1 MPPEADAATPTR
13 SRLAA
18 TVRLREATLQY
29 IGVLSV
35 LLILIVVFSLLQP
48 QFHTW
53 TNALNILQTNAV
65 LLIVSVG
72 LTFVLLV
79 GGFDLSIGGVLAL
92 SGVFVAELLGQ
103 GVGTISALVIVVV
116 GGILIGIV
124 FNGYPIARL
133 GANFF
138 MITLGVSFATRGIAL
153 VITGGES
160 KGLYENQLLRNIGNG
175 QIGQFGYLIFISL
188 GILALATVVTR
199 YSGFGRMIY
208 AVGGNSE
215 AARLAGINVV
225 WIRISAYAI
234 SRRARRARRLPR
246 GRPPRRRG
254 AGHRHGDR
262 VHGRR
267 RRPARRNELRRRRRH
282 DVRHVPRRPLPRRPA
297 ERPHHLEHLDLLPER
312 DHGSRP
318 RPVRADRPL
327 PPVPRGR
334 RRLRRSPSSVPRRR
348 AVAGSSTVHV
358 SGSTTTP

>member
-1 MPPEADAATPTR
+1 MPPEADAATPNR

-92 SGVFVAELLGQ
+92 SGVFVAELLGE
-103 GVGTISALVIVVV
+103 GVGTISALVIVVL

-234 SRRARRARRLPR
+234 SAGLAAFAGFLEAGRLAAAAPDTDTGIEFTAAAAVLLGGTSFVGGVGTMFGTFLGVLFLGVLQNGLIISSISIYYQNVITGAVLVLSVLIDRFRQSRAA
-246 GRPPRRRG
+246 G
-254 AGHRHGDR
+254 AG
-262 VHGRR
+262 
-267 RRPARRNELRRRRRH
+267 
-282 DVRHVPRRPLPRRPA
+282 
-297 ERPHHLEHLDLLPER
+297 
-312 DHGSRP
+312 
-318 RPVRADRPL
+318 
-327 PPVPRGR
+327 
-334 RRLRRSPSSVPRRR
+334 
-348 AVAGSSTVHV
+348 
-358 SGSTTTP
+358 

>member
-1 MPPEADAATPTR
+1 MPPEADAATPNR

-103 GVGTISALVIVVV
+103 GVGTISALVIVVL

-234 SRRARRARRLPR
+234 SAGLAAFAGFLEAGRLAAAAPDTDTGIEFTAAAAVLLGGTSFVGGVGTMFGTFLGVLFLGVLQNGLIISSISIYYQNVITGAVLVLSVLIDRFRQSRAA
-246 GRPPRRRG
+246 G
-254 AGHRHGDR
+254 AG
-262 VHGRR
+262 
-267 RRPARRNELRRRRRH
+267 
-282 DVRHVPRRPLPRRPA
+282 
-297 ERPHHLEHLDLLPER
+297 
-312 DHGSRP
+312 
-318 RPVRADRPL
+318 
-327 PPVPRGR
+327 
-334 RRLRRSPSSVPRRR
+334 
-348 AVAGSSTVHV
+348 
-358 SGSTTTP
+358 